1 MTTAPIPLSA
11 MGAPMMA
18 LRIFADVYRHLPAP
32 TMSISTVYPDLLEL
46 AFHDDLD
53 GFEIWCEALGIPS
66 RTVSHGVQ
74 RGGRTRVLKAETT
87 YSGGRVKLIGYA
99 RITAPDGE
107 RSRAEGVS

>member
-1 MTTAPIPLSA
+1 MTTTPIPLTA
-11 MGAPMMA
+11 LGAPMMA

-32 TMSISTVYPDLLEL
+32 TVSISTVYPDLLEL

-53 GFEIWCEALGIPS
+53 GFEIWREALVIPS
-66 RTVSHGVQ
+66 RTVSDGVQ
-74 RGGRTRVLKAETT
+74 EGGLTRVLKAETT

-99 RITAPDGE
+99 RIPACDGE

>member
-18 LRIFADVYRHLPAP
+18 LRVFADVYRHLPAP
-32 TMSISTVYPDLLEL
+32 TVSISTVYPNLLEL

-53 GFEIWCEALGIPS
+53 GFETWCEALGIPS
-66 RTVSHGVQ
+66 RNVSHGVQ

-87 YSGGRVKLIGYA
+87 YSGGRVLLIGYA
-99 RITAPDGE
+99 RIPACDEE